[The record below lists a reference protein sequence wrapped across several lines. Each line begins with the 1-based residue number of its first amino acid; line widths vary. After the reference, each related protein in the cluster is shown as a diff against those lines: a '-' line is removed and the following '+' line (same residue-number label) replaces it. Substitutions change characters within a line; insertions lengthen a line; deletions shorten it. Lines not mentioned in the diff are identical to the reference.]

1 MRLIPKYLEG
11 VDYFVR
17 RAQELGLADR
27 LVIVMQSE
35 MGRTPWYNETGG
47 KDHWSVTSMMAMGA
61 GIRGGRVVGM
71 TSVNPESGFDQS
83 PTLIDPSTLS
93 LSQNGT
99 RVRPEHLQQALRE
112 HLGIAE
118 HPLSARFALKLPP
131 EEHLQG
137 LF

>member
-1 MRLIPKYLEG
+1 M
-11 VDYFVR
+11 
-17 RAQELGLADR
+17 ADR

-83 PTLIDPSTLS
+83 PTLLDPATLA
-93 LSQNGT
+93 LSANGA